1 VPALHAA
8 VLRHHSEFHSHNRST
23 MLIFVSVWL
32 HRDDV
37 GDNFSRLLERFEDL
51 PPSGE
56 TKVS

>member
-1 VPALHAA
+1 
-8 VLRHHSEFHSHNRST
+8 

-32 HRDDV
+32 HRDDI
-37 GDNFSRLLERFEDL
+37 GDNFSRLLERLGDL